1 MNKKEKLTKKEILKK
16 FIAVYLAAFSALLFI
31 FYLGYYCGSVYAED
45 DLFSDI
51 PDNYKVSED
60 ACDWF
65 KVDFFRERLGSKLN
79 PDDDY
84 IFFNTVNYRENYNSI
99 MSYYFCLQDT
109 VVNITE
115 SSITWY
121 ATGEYFYIYH
131 HGGTGRDGEPA
142 INWNL
147 SESTYIKGHSLVY
160 DITSDTFY
168 INYVKN
174 TSTGESAPWYMIDFT
189 KEDGSPYVVR
199 NLETNIEEIESLDK
213 LQIVFTPKFEGE
225 VNRVLEGDSNYTA
238 KSFNF
243 QVINNTNKNYQYALG
258 IFPEYISVSPN
269 TFSGAIASATW
280 VYMTQHYV
288 VSNDLTKKDYW
299 NYSSNYK
306 TLSKSSMWHSV
317 KSGGSDY
324 GFLNYS
330 QLPIEQNVNYRV
342 VCVAFPCSDGQS
354 EGYLKASEIF
364 YDPSYLEDLEDY
376 YDYSNSIDINSG
388 HVVCNQ
394 IFYIKDLSDVPYNP
408 NDTFLSDQLPYQKY
422 EDYQNAYYSYNDVV
436 DSDGKVVSKGQ
447 NLWSDKNSYIHN
459 ISVPGSSSNRVPVEV
474 SSDTSAFI
482 QSSNGIVAF
491 FGNVLTIFPP
501 EITTI
506 LLFGVTAI
514 VFVIILKFIR
524 G

>member
-1 MNKKEKLTKKEILKK
+1 MIDKEKQIKKSIFKR
-16 FIAVYLAAFSALLFI
+16 FTACFLATFSALLFI
-31 FYLGYYCGSVYAED
+31 FYLGYYCGSVYA
-45 DLFSDI
+45 
-51 PDNYKVSED
+51 VSED
-60 ACDWF
+60 
-65 KVDFFRERLGSKLN
+65 
-79 PDDDY
+79 DY
-84 IFFNTVNYRENYNSI
+84 LYFQYDGFQNSI
-99 MSYYFCLQDT
+99 ISQDFNKDNHFVYFYSKKEIQQSSGIFTQYGIFYFDLQDVPFVKNGDEYLFGT
-109 VVNITE
+109 TDSDIKLYFYQLSSTNGSNLSDSIQVTTFSKYHKVKINFATNECNIYKLVNGKAEPWVFGNITDE
-115 SSITWY
+115 NGAPCGMY
-121 ATGEYFYIYH
+121 NFY
-131 HGGTGRDGEPA
+131 
-142 INWNL
+142 
-147 SESTYIKGHSLVY
+147 
-160 DITSDTFY
+160 
-168 INYVKN
+168 
-174 TSTGESAPWYMIDFT
+174 
-189 KEDGSPYVVR
+189 
-199 NLETNIEEIESLDK
+199 TNIEELENHDK

-225 VNRVLEGDSNYTA
+225 VNRALESDSNYTA

-258 IFPEYISVSPN
+258 IFPEYISVSPG

-288 VSNDLTKKDYW
+288 VSNDLTQKDYW
-299 NYSSNYK
+299 EYSSNYK
-306 TLSKSSMWHSV
+306 TLSKSSMWHPV

-330 QLPIEQNVNYRV
+330 QLPIEENVNYRV

-376 YDYSNSIDINSG
+376 YDYSNSIDVNSG
-388 HVVCNQ
+388 HVVCDQ

-436 DSDGKVVSKGQ
+436 DSDGKVVSQGQ

-474 SSDTSAFI
+474 NADTSAFI
-482 QSSNGIVAF
+482 QSSNGVLAF
-491 FGNVLTIFPP
+491 FSNVLTIFPP
-501 EITTI
+501 EITAI
-506 LLFGVTAI
+506 MIFGVSAI